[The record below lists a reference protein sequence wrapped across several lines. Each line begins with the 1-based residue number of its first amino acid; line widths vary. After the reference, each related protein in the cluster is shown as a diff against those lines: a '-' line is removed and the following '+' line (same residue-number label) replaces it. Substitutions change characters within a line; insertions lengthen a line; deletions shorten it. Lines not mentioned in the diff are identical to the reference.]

1 MKNINIEKVKE
12 VYNNTWRSYTE
23 MQSNLPWFEDFRQE
37 VETLKGYR
45 GREILELLQNADDA
59 GSPKAC
65 ISLNTHSNT
74 ITITNFGEG
83 TIPFSFEGFRAVM
96 LSNLSPKESNGE
108 ERLIGAKGL
117 GFKSVLNWAEKIE
130 LQSNYFRYRTS
141 HVQVEGTEK
150 ETLYP
155 TRNYQRPGRNGC
167 PAGTLCSN
175 LYFEVAGH

>member
-74 ITITNFGEG
+74 ITITNFGKVQYL
-83 TIPFSFEGFRAVM
+83 FLSKVFE
-96 LSNLSPKESNGE
+96 P
-108 ERLIGAKGL
+108 
-117 GFKSVLNWAEKIE
+117 
-130 LQSNYFRYRTS
+130 
-141 HVQVEGTEK
+141 
-150 ETLYP
+150 
-155 TRNYQRPGRNGC
+155 
-167 PAGTLCSN
+167 
-175 LYFEVAGH
+175 

>member
-96 LSNLSPKESNGE
+96 LSNLSPKESNGKDWDSSLF
-108 ERLIGAKGL
+108 LIG
-117 GFKSVLNWAEKIE
+117 
-130 LQSNYFRYRTS
+130 
-141 HVQVEGTEK
+141 
-150 ETLYP
+150 
-155 TRNYQRPGRNGC
+155 QRR
-167 PAGTLCSN
+167 
-175 LYFEVAGH
+175 

>member
-1 MKNINIEKVKE
+1 MKNIDIEKVKE

-65 ISLNTHSNT
+65 ISLNTNSNT

-83 TIPFSFEGFRAVM
+83 TIFFRRFSSRNA
-96 LSNLSPKESNGE
+96 
-108 ERLIGAKGL
+108 
-117 GFKSVLNWAEKIE
+117 FKSESERKQWGGKTHWGKRIGI
-130 LQSNYFRYRTS
+130 
-141 HVQVEGTEK
+141 QV
-150 ETLYP
+150 
-155 TRNYQRPGRNGC
+155 
-167 PAGTLCSN
+167 CS
-175 LYFEVAGH
+175 